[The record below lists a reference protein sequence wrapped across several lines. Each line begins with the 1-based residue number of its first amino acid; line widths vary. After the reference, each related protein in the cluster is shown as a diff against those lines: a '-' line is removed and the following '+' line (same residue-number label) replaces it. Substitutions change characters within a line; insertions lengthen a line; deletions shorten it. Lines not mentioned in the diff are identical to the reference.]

1 MEWSGESPTA
11 YVLSLNLHR
20 RHLTDGQRAAIAVE
34 AKARFEEEVREAQR
48 QRGKVRASNGSRVE
62 GRFHQAR
69 PDSDEPGQRDH
80 GAERGRR
87 SDERAAK
94 EVGVTRYA
102 VLQAERVKEADPELF
117 ERVRAGAVPLRG
129 AVKEVEQ
136 REEKAVRATLDRIDP
151 EGAVRQQ
158 QAELVAT
165 WSTAQARLSRAITD
179 ILAFDLDEVVPLLDE
194 VNRYGVQVGIDHLRN
209 YCAALE
215 RALTEAGTLQVVD
228 GGRAQ

>member
-1 MEWSGESPTA
+1 MGLEGESPTA
-11 YVLSLNLHR
+11 YVLSFNLHR

-34 AKARFEEEVREAQR
+34 AKARFEEEAKER
-48 QRGKVRASNGSRVE
+48 KRAHGQTAP
-62 GRFHQAR
+62 GRPSTLR
-69 PDSDEPGQRDH
+69 PNSDEVSGRDFA
-80 GAERGRR
+80 AERGRR
-87 SDERAAK
+87 SDVRAAK

-228 GGRAQ
+228 GGRGQ